1 MVMTVTEEA
10 ASGEGEEEEAAAAG
24 LVDPG
29 EDIS

>member
-10 ASGEGEEEEAAAAG
+10 ASGEGEEEEAAG

-29 EDIS
+29 DDRS